1 MRRLN
6 LEESVYWSILAI
18 IGIVLLA
25 DRLRDLIILEWD
37 ISIYWAAIIGWV
49 LIGMIGFLA
58 CFIIIRIVKLNN
70 VITAIIALYRQGKS
84 DKLDEFITEL
94 NRLKKDDKKN

>member
-58 CFIIIRIVKLNN
+58 CFIIIRVVKLNN
-70 VITAIIALYRQGKS
+70 VITNIIALYRQGK
-84 DKLDEFITEL
+84 DAKLDEFINEL
-94 NRLKKDDKKN
+94 NRIKKE

>member
-1 MRRLN
+1 LTFRRLN

-58 CFIIIRIVKLNN
+58 CFIIIRVVKLNN
-70 VITAIIALYRQGKS
+70 VITNIIALYRQGK
-84 DKLDEFITEL
+84 DAKLDEFINEL
-94 NRLKKDDKKN
+94 NRIKKE

>member
-37 ISIYWAAIIGWV
+37 ISIYVAAIIGWV
-49 LIGMIGFLA
+49 LIGLIGFLGS
-58 CFIIIRIVKLNN
+58 FIIIRIVKLNN
-70 VITAIIALYRQGKS
+70 VITNIIALYRQKK
-84 DKLDEFITEL
+84 DAKLDDFINEL
-94 NRLKKDDKKN
+94 NRLKKKD

>member
-6 LEESVYWSILAI
+6 LEESVYWSILAV

-37 ISIYWAAIIGWV
+37 ISIYVAAIIGWV
-49 LIGMIGFLA
+49 LIGLIGFLGS
-58 CFIIIRIVKLNN
+58 FIIIRIVKLNN
-70 VITAIIALYRQGKS
+70 VITNIIALYRQKK
-84 DKLDEFITEL
+84 DAKLDDFINEL
-94 NRLKKDDKKN
+94 NRLKKD